1 MSESVLPLEGIAQ
14 RIIVLRGQKV
24 LLDTDLAALYGVTTK
39 RFNEQIR
46 RNAVRFPTDFMYQ
59 LEAEEWNSL
68 RSQFATLKNGRG
80 GHRKYVPSAFTEH
93 GAIMAASVLSSP
105 RAVEVSVYV
114 VRAFVSLRE
123 AAVGYRELARRLD
136 ALENKTEALI
146 VRHDVFARQTRNQF
160 KQVFDALR
168 ELMTPP
174 VPPRRP
180 IGFVTP
186 QETKPSTGNAVRKRS
201 V

>member
-1 MSESVLPLEGIAQ
+1 MSESVLPLEDITQ
-14 RIIVLRGQKV
+14 RILLLRGQKV
-24 LLDTDLAALYGVTTK
+24 LLDSDLAALYGVTTF
-39 RFNEQIR
+39 RFNEQIK
-46 RNAVRFPTDFMYQ
+46 RNSARFPSDFMFV
-59 LEAEEWNSL
+59 LDDVEWDSL
-68 RSQFATLKNGRG
+68 RSQIAILKTGRG
-80 GHRKYVPSAFTEH
+80 QHRKYPPRAFTEH

-123 AAVGYRELARRLD
+123 AAVGYRVLARRLD
-136 ALENKTEALI
+136 ALEDKTEALI
-146 VRHDVFARQTRNQF
+146 VRHDVFARQTRAQF

-186 QETKPSTGNAVRKRS
+186 QENKSASGRAGRKRPG
-201 V
+201 

>member
-1 MSESVLPLEGIAQ
+1 
-14 RIIVLRGQKV
+14 
-24 LLDTDLAALYGVTTK
+24 
-39 RFNEQIR
+39 
-46 RNAVRFPTDFMYQ
+46 
-59 LEAEEWNSL
+59 
-68 RSQFATLKNGRG
+68 
-80 GHRKYVPSAFTEH
+80 
-93 GAIMAASVLSSP
+93 MAASVLSSP

-123 AAVGYRELARRLD
+123 AAVGYRVLARRLD
-136 ALENKTEALI
+136 ALESKTEALI
-146 VRHDVFARQTRNQF
+146 VRHDVFARQTRTQF

-186 QETKPSTGNAVRKRS
+186 QENKPPTGKAARKRS
-201 V
+201 G

>member
-1 MSESVLPLEGIAQ
+1 MSESVLPLEGITQ
-14 RIIVLRGQKV
+14 RILLLRGQKV
-24 LLDTDLAALYGVTTK
+24 LLDSDLAALYGVTTF
-39 RFNEQIR
+39 RFNEQIK
-46 RNAVRFPTDFMYQ
+46 RNSARFPVDFMFV
-59 LEAEEWNSL
+59 LDDAEWDSL
-68 RSQFATLKNGRG
+68 RSQIAILKTGRG
-80 GHRKYVPSAFTEH
+80 QHRKYPPRAFTEH

-123 AAVGYRELARRLD
+123 AAVGYRVLARRLD
-136 ALENKTEALI
+136 ALEDKTEALI
-146 VRHDVFARQTRNQF
+146 VRHDVFARQTRTQF

-186 QETKPSTGNAVRKRS
+186 QENKPPTGKAARKRS
-201 V
+201 G